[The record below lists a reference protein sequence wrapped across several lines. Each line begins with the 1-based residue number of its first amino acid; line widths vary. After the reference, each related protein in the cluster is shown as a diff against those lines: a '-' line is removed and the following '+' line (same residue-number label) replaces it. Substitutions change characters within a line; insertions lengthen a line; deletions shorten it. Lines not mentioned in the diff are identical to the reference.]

1 MGGVVKK
8 WTFPQRR
15 VHYVQYQ
22 FFLHFIYWGRCIR
35 TQRTPP
41 PPTGLLHIS
50 IQTAGLALGGTGLC
64 SYRVRSVV
72 GSCAEHLTVESYTVI
87 YAANSYT
94 YYY

>member
-1 MGGVVKK
+1 MYSISIFF
-8 WTFPQRR
+8 TFYLLGE
-15 VHYVQYQ
+15 VHT
-22 FFLHFIYWGRCIR
+22 HP
-35 TQRTPP
+35 THPP
-41 PPTGLLHIS
+41 PPTGRLHIS

>member
-1 MGGVVKK
+1 M
-8 WTFPQRR
+8 
-15 VHYVQYQ
+15 YSISI
-22 FFLHFIYWGRCIR
+22 FLHFIYWGRCIR
-35 TQRTPP
+35 TQRTP

-64 SYRVRSVV
+64 SYRVRSVD